1 LTITPGDDVEV
12 LEPAATL
19 YLQPNANWN
28 KDNARFAAYFFG
40 NGEKWVSMTDSD
52 GDGIYEVLIPE
63 GISNIIFV
71 YMKPNTS
78 GNNWNN
84 KSQQTADLKV
94 PTNGTNL
101 FDVQSKTWSTK

>member
-1 LTITPGDDVEV
+1 
-12 LEPAATL
+12 
-19 YLQPNANWN
+19 
-28 KDNARFAAYFFG
+28 
-40 NGEKWVSMTDSD
+40 
-52 GDGIYEVLIPE
+52 
-63 GISNIIFV
+63 
-71 YMKPNTS
+71 MKPNTS